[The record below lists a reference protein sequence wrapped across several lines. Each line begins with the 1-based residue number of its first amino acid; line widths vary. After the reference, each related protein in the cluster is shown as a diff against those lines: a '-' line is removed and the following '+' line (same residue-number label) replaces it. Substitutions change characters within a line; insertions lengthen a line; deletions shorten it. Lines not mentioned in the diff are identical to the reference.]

1 VRSRVAR
8 SCCDERRSLKWPADA
23 WCLGVISFNNG
34 VSFVDAPRGPDVQLA
49 DGLPALPDSPL
60 AQSMQRSG
68 TQVISRTLDVI
79 ECFFD
84 VPERGVN
91 EIARLCG
98 LSPSTAHRVVRALVA
113 RGYLEQNA
121 SRNRYR
127 LGPSAIQFGDAVQR
141 HVSD

>member
-1 VRSRVAR
+1 MWMSF
-8 SCCDERRSLKWPADA
+8 ADA
-23 WCLGVISFNNG
+23 R
-34 VSFVDAPRGPDVQLA
+34 RGPDVQMA
-49 DGLPALPDSPL
+49 DGVPVMSDSPL

-84 VPERGVN
+84 VPERGIN

-98 LSPSTAHRVVRALVA
+98 LSPSTAHRVVRALVT
-113 RGYLEQNA
+113 RGYLEQIA

-127 LGPSAIQFGDAVQR
+127 LGPSAIQFGDAVRR
-141 HVSD
+141 HVPD

>member
-1 VRSRVAR
+1 M
-8 SCCDERRSLKWPADA
+8 
-23 WCLGVISFNNG
+23 
-34 VSFVDAPRGPDVQLA
+34 SFVNAQRGPDVGVA
-49 DGLPALPDSPL
+49 DGAPVMANSLL
-60 AQSMQRSG
+60 ARSMQRSG
-68 TQVISRTLDVI
+68 TQAISRTLDII
-79 ECFFD
+79 ECFLD

-127 LGPSAIQFGDAVQR
+127 LGPSAIQFGDAVR
-141 HVSD
+141 RRVPD

>member
-1 VRSRVAR
+1 LNVHVIPVA
-8 SCCDERRSLKWPADA
+8 AQYA
-23 WCLGVISFNNG
+23 
-34 VSFVDAPRGPDVQLA
+34 PDVEIA
-49 DGLPALPDSPL
+49 DGVPVMVNSPL
-60 AQSMQRSG
+60 SHTMQRSG
-68 TQVISRTLDVI
+68 TQSISRTLDVI
-79 ECFFD
+79 ECFID

-127 LGPSAIQFGDAVQR
+127 LGRSAAQFGDAVRR
-141 HVSD
+141 HVPD